1 MLFLKKKRR
10 QGECRTFAFSVVP
23 PTSLT
28 YILIIKHGN
37 ANATKSGQ
45 FIKWHN
51 TQFLFFKYMFIIG
64 YKQLTLMFIITN
76 KEFTTLGNQI
86 FEFMSGLYPNLAEV
100 DIEVIHTDLTEDNV
114 FGWTTENNDQN
125 EIEIHNDLSDE
136 DYIITLI
143 HELIHVDQNV
153 RGLRDDEQRENEAY
167 KLEKR
172 LADNFEKYRNA
183 LMVERMRQLYPE
195 RNWEGVTLVKCY

>member
-1 MLFLKKKRR
+1 
-10 QGECRTFAFSVVP
+10 
-23 PTSLT
+23 
-28 YILIIKHGN
+28 
-37 ANATKSGQ
+37 
-45 FIKWHN
+45 
-51 TQFLFFKYMFIIG
+51 MFIIG
-64 YKQLTLMFIITN
+64 YKQLTPMFIITN

-86 FEFMSGLYPNLAEV
+86 FEFMSGLYPNLTTT

-183 LMVERMRQLYPE
+183 LMVERFKQLYPE

>member
-1 MLFLKKKRR
+1 
-10 QGECRTFAFSVVP
+10 
-23 PTSLT
+23 
-28 YILIIKHGN
+28 
-37 ANATKSGQ
+37 
-45 FIKWHN
+45 
-51 TQFLFFKYMFIIG
+51 
-64 YKQLTLMFIITN
+64 MFIITN

-86 FEFMSGLYPNLAEV
+86 FEFMCGLYPNLTEV

-114 FGWTTENNDQN
+114 FGWTLENNDQN

-183 LMVERMRQLYPE
+183 LMVERMKQLYPE

>member
-1 MLFLKKKRR
+1 
-10 QGECRTFAFSVVP
+10 
-23 PTSLT
+23 
-28 YILIIKHGN
+28 
-37 ANATKSGQ
+37 
-45 FIKWHN
+45 
-51 TQFLFFKYMFIIG
+51 
-64 YKQLTLMFIITN
+64 MFIITN
-76 KEFTTLGNQI
+76 KRFTTLGNQI
-86 FEFMSGLYPNLAEV
+86 FEFMSGLYPNLTTT

-125 EIEIHNDLSDE
+125 EIEIHNDLSAE

-172 LADNFEKYRNA
+172 LADNFEKYRMG
-183 LMVERMRQLYPE
+183 LHLERMKQLYPE

>member
-1 MLFLKKKRR
+1 
-10 QGECRTFAFSVVP
+10 
-23 PTSLT
+23 
-28 YILIIKHGN
+28 
-37 ANATKSGQ
+37 
-45 FIKWHN
+45 
-51 TQFLFFKYMFIIG
+51 
-64 YKQLTLMFIITN
+64 MFIITN

-86 FEFMSGLYPNLAEV
+86 FEFMSGLYPNLTTT

-114 FGWTTENNDQN
+114 FGWTTENNYQN

-183 LMVERMRQLYPE
+183 LMVERMKQLYPE